1 MINIS
6 KTVLAEALYE
16 EAPDV
21 YTTREAALAAAEKIV
36 AALAAAEKI
45 VAAVRERESRMLI
58 ADWDGRLHG

>member
-16 EAPDV
+16 VAPDV

-36 AALAAAEKI
+36 AA
-45 VAAVRERESRMLI
+45 VRERE
-58 ADWDGRLHG
+58 GRAPGTPGRGQPRG